1 MTIEWI
7 IINKT
12 LEAADKAHPPPP
24 PPVVKP
30 THRIIPHTPASYP
43 SINSSAPASRHATP
57 TPTAQHSND
66 IPAASSSSRPMIK
79 LKVGSQSKN
88 AERPPQQP
96 APKPKKSK
104 AKPSDSPTSLVLD
117 APPPYVDDGS
127 HDILQE
133 VLAIEREKNE
143 QRQRSVSEKD
153 KPITSISSGKR
164 KKSDLVEDDILALAA
179 PSKKERPSPAEPST
193 VKHQPQVQSTS
204 SVSKSS
210 VPSIKFKK
218 DKSANVQRPYTEA
231 AVPSVKGKEREIQG
245 VPSPA
250 PALVSTPMPTPAV
263 VPAQPKR
270 KNVQTT
276 PINEK
281 KCKELL
287 KLLTKVPEAE
297 IFMRPVDPLLDGCP
311 TYVRQPLMMTIF
323 ASDHVLTGTMTKFLI
338 LWILE
343 RYQGN

>member
-1 MTIEWI
+1 MATEWT

-24 PPVVKP
+24 PPPVVKP
-30 THRIIPHTPASYP
+30 THRIIPHAPASYP
-43 SINSSAPASRHATP
+43 PVNSSTLSSRHATP
-57 TPTAQHSND
+57 TPTAQHPSGA
-66 IPAASSSSRPMIK
+66 PVASSSSRPTIK
-79 LKVGSQSKN
+79 LKVGAQGKPS
-88 AERPPQQP
+88 ERPPQQP

-117 APPPYVDDGS
+117 APPPPYVDDGS

-133 VLAIEREKNE
+133 VLAIERAKNE

-153 KPITSISSGKR
+153 KPIASIPQGKR

-179 PSKKERPSPAEPST
+179 PSKKERPSPAEPSA
-193 VKHQPQVQSTS
+193 VKLQLQVQSTS

-218 DKSANVQRPYTEA
+218 DKSTNVQRPHAEA

-245 VPSPA
+245 LPPPA
-250 PALVSTPMPTPAV
+250 PILVPTPMPAPTVAS
-263 VPAQPKR
+263 AQPKR
-270 KNVQTT
+270 KNVQAT

-287 KLLTKVPEAE
+287 KLFTKFPESE
-297 IFMRPVDPLLDGCP
+297 IFLRPVDPVLDGCP
-311 TYVRQPLMMTIF
+311 T
-323 ASDHVLTGTMTKFLI
+323 
-338 LWILE
+338 
-343 RYQGN
+343 